1 VGDSAETSLRRP
13 VTFDPATRRLTVG
26 SRSTVVPDV
35 ADNNEAMLRGYL
47 ALVARA
53 RGFAVAS
60 LTQVR
65 QHDVA
70 VLAEL
75 LDLEDADLEARFV
88 RLLGMTPE
96 VAADTRRRLVRQ
108 RSILAAAGITVGV
121 LLSAGGTAAAS
132 GPTGP
137 TGPTAPAASVAP
149 VAVSIAADAVAETP
163 PTPVTDPPVTAPPA
177 TAPPAQPAQ
186 ETAGPPDS
194 TPPTSTPPTPAS
206 SDPEVQI
213 GDALVIERG
222 TPPDDPSVGIGD
234 AESFGR

>member
-1 VGDSAETSLRRP
+1 VGDSAETSRRRA

-26 SRSTVVPDV
+26 SRSTIVPEV

-96 VAADTRRRLVRQ
+96 VAAETRRRIVRQ

-121 LLSAGGTAAAS
+121 LLGAGGTAAAS
-132 GPTGP
+132 GPTAP
-137 TGPTAPAASVAP
+137 TGAAASVAP
-149 VAVSIAADAVAETP
+149 VAVSIAAAAVAETP
-163 PTPVTDPPVTAPPA
+163 PTPVTETPETAPPA
-177 TAPPAQPAQ
+177 PPEQPAQ

-194 TPPTSTPPTPAS
+194 TPPPPPPPPPPPAS
-206 SDPEVQI
+206 SDPAVQI

>member
-1 VGDSAETSLRRP
+1 VGDAAEPSHRKP
-13 VTFDPATRRLTVG
+13 VTFDPATRQLTVG
-26 SRSTVVPDV
+26 SRSTIVPDV

-96 VAADTRRRLVRQ
+96 VAAETRRRIVRQ
-108 RSILAAAGITVGV
+108 RSMLAAAGMTVGM
-121 LLSAGGTAAAS
+121 LLAAGGTAGAS
-132 GPTGP
+132 GPTG
-137 TGPTAPAASVAP
+137 PAASVAP
-149 VAVSIAADAVAETP
+149 VAVSIAAAAVAE
-163 PTPVTDPPVTAPPA
+163 PPA
-177 TAPPAQPAQ
+177 TAPETPASDPP
-186 ETAGPPDS
+186 GPPDS
-194 TPPTSTPPTPAS
+194 TPPTSTPPPPPPPPTTES

-234 AESFGR
+234 TESFER

>member
-1 VGDSAETSLRRP
+1 VGDAAETSHRKP

-26 SRSTVVPDV
+26 SRSTIVPDV

-96 VAADTRRRLVRQ
+96 VAAETHRRIVRQ

-121 LLSAGGTAAAS
+121 LLAGGGTAAAS
-132 GPTGP
+132 GPTG
-137 TGPTAPAASVAP
+137 PAASVAP
-149 VAVSIAADAVAETP
+149 VAVSIAAAAVAETP
-163 PTPVTDPPVTAPPA
+163 A
-177 TAPPAQPAQ
+177 TAPEPPAP
-186 ETAGPPDS
+186 EPSGPPDP
-194 TPPTSTPPTPAS
+194 TPPTSTTTDPPPTEPPPTDPPPTES

-234 AESFGR
+234 TESFGR